1 MGHLTSY
8 FGEGQVGVKHEN
20 VGVTEGT
27 VGNVENNIVMR
38 TDQVAEERD
47 LVGVYL
53 HEISRTPLLDAA
65 REVELSKAIEGGLY
79 AQHLLDEDT
88 LPDGVEREELKAV
101 VVDGD
106 RAKDLF
112 IRANLRLVVSI
123 ARRYVR
129 SGMPM
134 LDLIQEGN
142 TGLVRAVEKFDYER
156 GFKFST
162 YATWWIRQAI
172 SRAIAQQERT
182 VRLPV
187 HLVEDVNRMRNVARQ
202 LTRELGSDP
211 EPEQIAKALG
221 VPVERVHELV
231 RWSQDTVSLD
241 TPVGDDG
248 DTNLGDLVADQD
260 APSPEDVVL
269 STLERQRIESLLN
282 HLDDRSAGIMR
293 ARYGLEDGREHSLT
307 EVASRF
313 SLSRERIRQLEIMLE
328 KAQMREVHDEGVVQP
343 GTKVTV
349 MFEGDDETVT
359 FLLGS
364 REMMGMDPAAA
375 DLTVYSPQSPLGAAL
390 MGKTKGAKAEYQ
402 APNGKKLSVVVV
414 DAVPF

>member
-1 MGHLTSY
+1 MTML
-8 FGEGQVGVKHEN
+8 
-20 VGVTEGT
+20 
-27 VGNVENNIVMR
+27 R

-65 REVELSKAIEGGLY
+65 HEVDLAKAIEAGLY
-79 AQHLLDEDT
+79 AEALLEEGKI
-88 LPDGVEREELKAV
+88 PKGVSGEELELLVSEGAQ
-101 VVDGD
+101 
-106 RAKDLF
+106 AKDLF

-142 TGLVRAVEKFDYER
+142 TGLVRAVEKFDYVK

-202 LTRELGSDP
+202 LTRELGSEP
-211 EPEQIAKALG
+211 EPEQIATALG
-221 VPVERVHELV
+221 VPLERVTELMQ
-231 RWSQDTVSLD
+231 WSQDTVSLD

-248 DTNLGDLVADQD
+248 DTNLGDLVADTD
-260 APSPEDVVL
+260 SPSPEEIVL
-269 STLERQRIESLLN
+269 SALERQRIEGLLN

-313 SLSRERIRQLEIMLE
+313 SLSRERIRQLEIQALGRL
-328 KAQMREVHDEGVVQP
+328 RELARAEGLQ
-343 GTKVTV
+343 
-349 MFEGDDETVT
+349 
-359 FLLGS
+359 
-364 REMMGMDPAAA
+364 AAA
-375 DLTVYSPQSPLGAAL
+375 
-390 MGKTKGAKAEYQ
+390 
-402 APNGKKLSVVVV
+402 
-414 DAVPF
+414 

>member
-1 MGHLTSY
+1 MKPVL
-8 FGEGQVGVKHEN
+8 
-20 VGVTEGT
+20 
-27 VGNVENNIVMR
+27 R
-38 TDQVAEERD
+38 TDEVAEERD

-53 HEISRTPLLDAA
+53 HEISKTPLLDAA
-65 REVELSKAIEGGLY
+65 AEVELSRAIEAGLY
-79 AQHLLDEDT
+79 AEHLLETGKIPEGVTEDE
-88 LPDGVEREELKAV
+88 LRQLVSEGEA
-101 VVDGD
+101 
-106 RAKDLF
+106 AKDRF

-142 TGLVRAVEKFDYER
+142 TGLVRAVEKFDYLR

-162 YATWWIRQAI
+162 YATWWVRQAI

-202 LTRELGSDP
+202 LTRELGTDP
-211 EPEQIAKALG
+211 EIDQLAKAMD
-221 VPVERVHELV
+221 VSEERVQELIQ
-231 RWSQDTVSLD
+231 WSQDTVSLD

-248 DTNLGDLVADQD
+248 DTNLGDLVADSD

-269 STLERQRIESLLN
+269 AALERQRIERLLN

-307 EVASRF
+307 EVATRF
-313 SLSRERIRQLEIMLE
+313 SLSRERIRQLEIQALGRL
-328 KAQMREVHDEGVVQP
+328 RELARAEG
-343 GTKVTV
+343 
-349 MFEGDDETVT
+349 
-359 FLLGS
+359 L
-364 REMMGMDPAAA
+364 RAA
-375 DLTVYSPQSPLGAAL
+375 
-390 MGKTKGAKAEYQ
+390 
-402 APNGKKLSVVVV
+402 
-414 DAVPF
+414 

>member
-1 MGHLTSY
+1 MVTGTTQKPGISGGWTLLSW
-8 FGEGQVGVKHEN
+8 GQAAGGALSERELRQAGRGPSVKDAN
-20 VGVTEGT
+20 VT
-27 VGNVENNIVMR
+27 VLR
-38 TDQVAEERD
+38 TDEVAEERD

-53 HEISRTPLLDAA
+53 HEISKTPLLDAA
-65 REVELSKAIEGGLY
+65 QEVDLSKNIEAGLY
-79 AQHLLDEDT
+79 AEYLLELDE
-88 LPDGVEREELKAV
+88 LPAKWDRDELKAMV
-101 VVDGD
+101 RLGD
-106 RAKDLF
+106 TAKDLF

-187 HLVEDVNRMRNVARQ
+187 HLVEDVNRMRNVVRQ
-202 LTRELGSDP
+202 LTRELGG
-211 EPEQIAKALG
+211 EPEVVQIADSLG
-221 VPVERVHELV
+221 VTPERVVELK

-248 DTNLGDLVADQD
+248 DTSLGDLVSDND
-260 APSPEDVVL
+260 SPSPEDVVVA
-269 STLERQRIESLLN
+269 SMERNRIAGLLG

-313 SLSRERIRQLEIMLE
+313 SLSRERIRQLEIQALGRL
-328 KAQMREVHDEGVVQP
+328 RELARAEGLQ
-343 GTKVTV
+343 
-349 MFEGDDETVT
+349 
-359 FLLGS
+359 
-364 REMMGMDPAAA
+364 AA
-375 DLTVYSPQSPLGAAL
+375 
-390 MGKTKGAKAEYQ
+390 
-402 APNGKKLSVVVV
+402 
-414 DAVPF
+414 

>member
-1 MGHLTSY
+1 MARNRATGAS
-8 FGEGQVGVKHEN
+8 
-20 VGVTEGT
+20 EGT
-27 VGNVENNIVMR
+27 VGNVDKNIGMR
-38 TDQVAEERD
+38 TDEVAEERD

-65 REVELSKAIEGGLY
+65 KEVDLSKAIEAGLY
-79 AQHLLDEDT
+79 AEHLLGEDRI
-88 LPDGVEREELKAV
+88 PDGATRDELGRLVAE
-101 VVDGD
+101 GE

-156 GFKFST
+156 GYKFST

-202 LTRELGSDP
+202 LTRELGGDP
-211 EPEQIAKALG
+211 EPEQIAAALG
-221 VPVERVHELV
+221 VTVERVNELV

-248 DTNLGDLVADQD
+248 DTNLGDLVADSD
-260 APSPEDVVL
+260 APSPEEIVL
-269 STLERQRIESLLN
+269 TGLERQRIEGLLN

-313 SLSRERIRQLEIMLE
+313 SLSRERIRQLEIQALGRL
-328 KAQMREVHDEGVVQP
+328 RELARAEGLQ
-343 GTKVTV
+343 
-349 MFEGDDETVT
+349 
-359 FLLGS
+359 
-364 REMMGMDPAAA
+364 AA
-375 DLTVYSPQSPLGAAL
+375 
-390 MGKTKGAKAEYQ
+390 
-402 APNGKKLSVVVV
+402 
-414 DAVPF
+414 

>member
-1 MGHLTSY
+1 VN
-8 FGEGQVGVKHEN
+8 EGSVQL
-20 VGVTEGT
+20 
-27 VGNVENNIVMR
+27 R

-65 REVELSKAIEGGLY
+65 QEVDLAKAIEAGLY
-79 AQHLLDEDT
+79 AEYLLDDEVDT
-88 LPDGVEREELKAV
+88 DKATETELRGLVIA
-101 VVDGD
+101 GE

-142 TGLVRAVEKFDYER
+142 TGLVRAVEKFDYVR
-156 GFKFST
+156 GYKFST

-187 HLVEDVNRMRNVARQ
+187 HLVEDVNRMRNVQRQ

-211 EPEQIAKALG
+211 EPEQIAVSLG
-221 VPVERVHELV
+221 VPVERVHELK

-248 DTNLGDLVADQD
+248 DTSLGDLVADSD
-260 APSPEDVVL
+260 SPSPEEIVL
-269 STLERQRIESLLN
+269 GALERQRIEGLLG

-313 SLSRERIRQLEIMLE
+313 SLSRERIRQLEIQALGRL
-328 KAQMREVHDEGVVQP
+328 RELARAEGLQ
-343 GTKVTV
+343 
-349 MFEGDDETVT
+349 
-359 FLLGS
+359 
-364 REMMGMDPAAA
+364 AA
-375 DLTVYSPQSPLGAAL
+375 
-390 MGKTKGAKAEYQ
+390 
-402 APNGKKLSVVVV
+402 
-414 DAVPF
+414 

>member
-1 MGHLTSY
+1 VEKT
-8 FGEGQVGVKHEN
+8 K
-20 VGVTEGT
+20 T
-27 VGNVENNIVMR
+27 VLRNDDG
-38 TDQVAEERD
+38 AEERD

-53 HEISRTPLLDAA
+53 HEISKTPLLDAA
-65 REVELSKAIEGGLY
+65 AEVDLSKAIEAGLY
-79 AQHLLDEDT
+79 AEQLLDVDVLPEGATMPAGATPED
-88 LPDGVEREELKAV
+88 LKRLV
-101 VVDGD
+101 TEGED
-106 RAKDLF
+106 AKDRF

-142 TGLVRAVEKFDYER
+142 TGLVRAVEKFDYLR
-156 GFKFST
+156 GYKFST

-202 LTRELGSDP
+202 LTRELGMDP
-211 EPEQIAKALG
+211 EIEQIATAMD
-221 VPVERVHELV
+221 VTVDRVRELK

-248 DTNLGDLVADQD
+248 DTSLGDLVADSD

-269 STLERQRIESLLN
+269 AALERNRIEGLLN

-307 EVASRF
+307 EVATRF
-313 SLSRERIRQLEIMLE
+313 SLSRERIRQLEIQALGRL
-328 KAQMREVHDEGVVQP
+328 RELARAEG
-343 GTKVTV
+343 
-349 MFEGDDETVT
+349 
-359 FLLGS
+359 L
-364 REMMGMDPAAA
+364 RAA
-375 DLTVYSPQSPLGAAL
+375 
-390 MGKTKGAKAEYQ
+390 
-402 APNGKKLSVVVV
+402 
-414 DAVPF
+414 

>member
-1 MGHLTSY
+1 M
-8 FGEGQVGVKHEN
+8 EKM
-20 VGVTEGT
+20 T
-27 VGNVENNIVMR
+27 VLR
-38 TDQVAEERD
+38 TDEVAEERD

-65 REVELSKAIEGGLY
+65 AEVDLAKAIEAGLY
-79 AQHLLDEDT
+79 AEHLLEEET
-88 LPDGVEREELKAV
+88 VPDGTKHSELERLVADGEL
-101 VVDGD
+101 
-106 RAKDLF
+106 AKDQF

-142 TGLVRAVEKFDYER
+142 TGLVRAVEKFDYLR
-156 GFKFST
+156 GYKFST

-187 HLVEDVNRMRNVARQ
+187 HLVEDVNRMRSVARQ
-202 LTRELGSDP
+202 FTREHGGEP
-211 EPEQIAKALG
+211 EPEQLAVAMG
-221 VPVERVHELV
+221 VPVDRVLELM

-248 DTNLGDLVADQD
+248 DTNLGDLVADSD

-269 STLERQRIESLLN
+269 AALERQRIESLLN

-307 EVASRF
+307 EVATRF
-313 SLSRERIRQLEIMLE
+313 SLSRERIRQLEIQALGRL
-328 KAQMREVHDEGVVQP
+328 RELARAEG
-343 GTKVTV
+343 
-349 MFEGDDETVT
+349 
-359 FLLGS
+359 L
-364 REMMGMDPAAA
+364 RAA
-375 DLTVYSPQSPLGAAL
+375 
-390 MGKTKGAKAEYQ
+390 
-402 APNGKKLSVVVV
+402 
-414 DAVPF
+414 

>member
-1 MGHLTSY
+1 
-8 FGEGQVGVKHEN
+8 VKD
-20 VGVTEGT
+20 
-27 VGNVENNIVMR
+27 GNVTVLR
-38 TDQVAEERD
+38 TDEVAEERD

-53 HEISRTPLLDAA
+53 HEISKTPLLDAA
-65 REVELSKAIEGGLY
+65 QEVDLSKNIEAGLY
-79 AQHLLDEDT
+79 AEYLLELDEPPAKWDR
-88 LPDGVEREELKAV
+88 DELRTMV
-101 VVDGD
+101 RLGET
-106 RAKDLF
+106 AKDLF

-162 YATWWIRQAI
+162 YATWCIRQAI

-187 HLVEDVNRMRNVARQ
+187 HLVEDVNRMRNVVRQ
-202 LTRELGSDP
+202 LTRELGS
-211 EPEQIAKALG
+211 EPEITQIAGALG
-221 VPVERVHELV
+221 VTAERVVELK

-248 DTNLGDLVADQD
+248 DTSLGDLVSDTD
-260 APSPEDVVL
+260 SPSPEDVVVA
-269 STLERQRIESLLN
+269 SMERNRIAGLLG

-313 SLSRERIRQLEIMLE
+313 SLSRERIRQLEIQALGRL
-328 KAQMREVHDEGVVQP
+328 RELARAEGLQ
-343 GTKVTV
+343 
-349 MFEGDDETVT
+349 
-359 FLLGS
+359 
-364 REMMGMDPAAA
+364 AA
-375 DLTVYSPQSPLGAAL
+375 
-390 MGKTKGAKAEYQ
+390 
-402 APNGKKLSVVVV
+402 
-414 DAVPF
+414 

>member
-1 MGHLTSY
+1 V
-8 FGEGQVGVKHEN
+8 EDVK
-20 VGVTEGT
+20 T
-27 VGNVENNIVMR
+27 VLR
-38 TDQVAEERD
+38 TDEVAEERD

-53 HEISRTPLLDAA
+53 HEISKTPLLDAA
-65 REVELSKAIEGGLY
+65 REVDLSKNIEAGLY
-79 AQHLLDEDT
+79 AEYLLDLDE
-88 LPDGVEREELKAV
+88 LPAKWDRDEL
-101 VVDGD
+101 
-106 RAKDLF
+106 RAIVRLGETSKDLF

-187 HLVEDVNRMRNVARQ
+187 HLVEDVNRMRNVVRQ

-211 EPEQIAKALG
+211 EIAQIADALG
-221 VPVERVHELV
+221 VTAERVVELK

-248 DTNLGDLVADQD
+248 DTSLGDLVSDTDSA
-260 APSPEDVVL
+260 SPEDVVVA
-269 STLERQRIESLLN
+269 SMERTRIAGLLG

-313 SLSRERIRQLEIMLE
+313 SLSRERIRQLEIQALGRL
-328 KAQMREVHDEGVVQP
+328 RELARAEGLQ
-343 GTKVTV
+343 
-349 MFEGDDETVT
+349 
-359 FLLGS
+359 
-364 REMMGMDPAAA
+364 AA
-375 DLTVYSPQSPLGAAL
+375 
-390 MGKTKGAKAEYQ
+390 
-402 APNGKKLSVVVV
+402 
-414 DAVPF
+414 

>member
-1 MGHLTSY
+1 MARNRATGAS
-8 FGEGQVGVKHEN
+8 
-20 VGVTEGT
+20 EGT
-27 VGNVENNIVMR
+27 VGNVDKNIGMR
-38 TDQVAEERD
+38 TDEVAEERD

-65 REVELSKAIEGGLY
+65 KEVELSKAIEAGLY
-79 AQHLLDEDT
+79 AEHLLGEDRV
-88 LPDGVEREELKAV
+88 PAGVDSDDLQRLV
-101 VVDGD
+101 VEGE

-156 GFKFST
+156 GYKFST

-202 LTRELGSDP
+202 LTRELGGDP
-211 EPEQIAKALG
+211 EPEQIAAALG
-221 VPVERVHELV
+221 VTVERVNELR

-248 DTNLGDLVADQD
+248 DTNLGDLVADSD
-260 APSPEDVVL
+260 APSPEEIVL
-269 STLERQRIESLLN
+269 TGLERQRIEGLLN

-313 SLSRERIRQLEIMLE
+313 SLSRERIRQLEIQALGRL
-328 KAQMREVHDEGVVQP
+328 RELARAEGLQ
-343 GTKVTV
+343 
-349 MFEGDDETVT
+349 
-359 FLLGS
+359 
-364 REMMGMDPAAA
+364 AA
-375 DLTVYSPQSPLGAAL
+375 
-390 MGKTKGAKAEYQ
+390 
-402 APNGKKLSVVVV
+402 
-414 DAVPF
+414 

>member
-1 MGHLTSY
+1 MR
-8 FGEGQVGVKHEN
+8 FGDTRTANVTGELMDAGIARNRVSEGN
-20 VGVTEGT
+20 EGT
-27 VGNVENNIVMR
+27 VGNVEKNTVMR

-65 REVELSKAIEGGLY
+65 REVELSKAIEAGLY
-79 AQHLLDEDT
+79 AEHLLDTGEVRK
-88 LPDGVEREELKAV
+88 GVSREELERLV
-101 VVDGD
+101 VEGQK
-106 RAKDLF
+106 AKDLF

-156 GFKFST
+156 GYKFST
-162 YATWWIRQAI
+162 YATWWVRQAI

-187 HLVEDVNRMRNVARQ
+187 HLVEDVNRMRNVTRQ
-202 LTRELGSDP
+202 LVRELGADP
-211 EPEQIAKALG
+211 EPAQVAAALG
-221 VPVERVHELV
+221 VTVERVTELT
-231 RWSQDTVSLD
+231 RWAQDTVSLD

-248 DTNLGDLVADQD
+248 DTNLGDLVADSD
-260 APSPEDVVL
+260 APSPEEIVL
-269 STLERQRIESLLN
+269 TALERQRIEGLLN
-282 HLDDRSAGIMR
+282 PLDDRSAGIRR

-313 SLSRERIRQLEIMLE
+313 SLSRERIRQLEIQALGRL
-328 KAQMREVHDEGVVQP
+328 RELARAEGLQ
-343 GTKVTV
+343 
-349 MFEGDDETVT
+349 
-359 FLLGS
+359 
-364 REMMGMDPAAA
+364 AA
-375 DLTVYSPQSPLGAAL
+375 
-390 MGKTKGAKAEYQ
+390 
-402 APNGKKLSVVVV
+402 
-414 DAVPF
+414 

>member
-1 MGHLTSY
+1 
-8 FGEGQVGVKHEN
+8 
-20 VGVTEGT
+20 
-27 VGNVENNIVMR
+27 
-38 TDQVAEERD
+38 
-47 LVGVYL
+47 
-53 HEISRTPLLDAA
+53 LLDAA
-65 REVELSKAIEGGLY
+65 QEVELSKAIEAGLY
-79 AQHLLDEDT
+79 AEYLLDEGN
-88 LPDGVEREELKAV
+88 LRKGVGVEELERLV
-101 VVDGD
+101 LEGE

-187 HLVEDVNRMRNVARQ
+187 HLVEDVNRMRSVARQ

-211 EPEQIAKALG
+211 EPDQIAQALG
-221 VPVERVHELV
+221 VTVERVIELI

-248 DTNLGDLVADQD
+248 DTNLGDLVADTD
-260 APSPEDVVL
+260 APSPEEVVL
-269 STLERQRIESLLN
+269 TALERQRIESLLN

-313 SLSRERIRQLEIMLE
+313 SLSRERIRQLEIQALGRL
-328 KAQMREVHDEGVVQP
+328 RELARAEGLQ
-343 GTKVTV
+343 
-349 MFEGDDETVT
+349 
-359 FLLGS
+359 
-364 REMMGMDPAAA
+364 AA
-375 DLTVYSPQSPLGAAL
+375 
-390 MGKTKGAKAEYQ
+390 
-402 APNGKKLSVVVV
+402 
-414 DAVPF
+414 

>member
-1 MGHLTSY
+1 M
-8 FGEGQVGVKHEN
+8 KDAN
-20 VGVTEGT
+20 VT
-27 VGNVENNIVMR
+27 VLR
-38 TDQVAEERD
+38 TDEVAEERD

-53 HEISRTPLLDAA
+53 HEISKTPLLDAA
-65 REVELSKAIEGGLY
+65 QEVDLSKNIEAGLY
-79 AQHLLDEDT
+79 AEYLLELDE
-88 LPDGVEREELKAV
+88 LPAKWDRDELKAMV
-101 VVDGD
+101 RLGET
-106 RAKDLF
+106 AKDLF

-187 HLVEDVNRMRNVARQ
+187 HLVEDVNRMRNVVRQ
-202 LTRELGSDP
+202 LTRELGG
-211 EPEQIAKALG
+211 EPEVIQIADALG
-221 VPVERVHELV
+221 VTAERVVELK

-248 DTNLGDLVADQD
+248 DTSLGDLVSDND
-260 APSPEDVVL
+260 SPSPEDVVVA
-269 STLERQRIESLLN
+269 SMERNRIAGLLG

-313 SLSRERIRQLEIMLE
+313 SLSRERIRQLEIQALGRLGE
-328 KAQMREVHDEGVVQP
+328 LARAEG
-343 GTKVTV
+343 
-349 MFEGDDETVT
+349 
-359 FLLGS
+359 L
-364 REMMGMDPAAA
+364 
-375 DLTVYSPQSPLGAAL
+375 
-390 MGKTKGAKAEYQ
+390 Q
-402 APNGKKLSVVVV
+402 AG
-414 DAVPF
+414 

>member
-1 MGHLTSY
+1 MARNRATGAS
-8 FGEGQVGVKHEN
+8 
-20 VGVTEGT
+20 EGT
-27 VGNVENNIVMR
+27 VAIVDKNIGMR
-38 TDQVAEERD
+38 TDEVAEERD

-65 REVELSKAIEGGLY
+65 REVDLSKSIEAGLY
-79 AQHLLDEDT
+79 AEHLLDTDRI
-88 LPDGVEREELKAV
+88 PDGATREELERV
-101 VVDGD
+101 VADGE

-202 LTRELGSDP
+202 LTRELGADP
-211 EPEQIAKALG
+211 EPEQIAASLG
-221 VPVERVHELV
+221 VTVERVNELV

-248 DTNLGDLVADQD
+248 DTNLGDLVADSD
-260 APSPEDVVL
+260 APSPEEIVL
-269 STLERQRIESLLN
+269 TGLERQRIEGLLN

-313 SLSRERIRQLEIMLE
+313 SLSRERIRQLEIQALGRL
-328 KAQMREVHDEGVVQP
+328 RELARAEGLQ
-343 GTKVTV
+343 
-349 MFEGDDETVT
+349 
-359 FLLGS
+359 
-364 REMMGMDPAAA
+364 AA
-375 DLTVYSPQSPLGAAL
+375 
-390 MGKTKGAKAEYQ
+390 
-402 APNGKKLSVVVV
+402 
-414 DAVPF
+414 

>member
-1 MGHLTSY
+1 MDAGIARNRVS
-8 FGEGQVGVKHEN
+8 EGN
-20 VGVTEGT
+20 EGT
-27 VGNVENNIVMR
+27 VGSVEKNTVMR
-38 TDQVAEERD
+38 TDEVAEERD

-65 REVELSKAIEGGLY
+65 REVDLSKAIEAGLY
-79 AQHLLDEDT
+79 AEHLLEQAAESPEGLGRRDVTRDE
-88 LPDGVEREELKAV
+88 LERLVAE
-101 VVDGD
+101 GQ

-156 GFKFST
+156 GYKFST

-187 HLVEDVNRMRNVARQ
+187 HLVEDVNRMRNVTRQ
-202 LTRELGSDP
+202 LVRELGADP

-221 VPVERVHELV
+221 VTVERVNELT
-231 RWSQDTVSLD
+231 RWAQDTVSLD

-248 DTNLGDLVADQD
+248 DTNLGDLVADSD
-260 APSPEDVVL
+260 APSPEEIVL
-269 STLERQRIESLLN
+269 TALERSRIEGLLN

-313 SLSRERIRQLEIMLE
+313 SLSRERIRQLEIQALGRL
-328 KAQMREVHDEGVVQP
+328 RELARAEGLQ
-343 GTKVTV
+343 
-349 MFEGDDETVT
+349 
-359 FLLGS
+359 
-364 REMMGMDPAAA
+364 AA
-375 DLTVYSPQSPLGAAL
+375 
-390 MGKTKGAKAEYQ
+390 
-402 APNGKKLSVVVV
+402 
-414 DAVPF
+414 

>member
-1 MGHLTSY
+1 
-8 FGEGQVGVKHEN
+8 
-20 VGVTEGT
+20 VTEGGDVERTKT
-27 VGNVENNIVMR
+27 VLR
-38 TDQVAEERD
+38 TDEVAEERD

-53 HEISRTPLLDAA
+53 HEISKTPLLDAA
-65 REVELSKAIEGGLY
+65 QEVDLSKAIEAGLY
-79 AQHLLDEDT
+79 AEQLLDPDDVIEGAAVPEGVSEAELRRLVAEGED
-88 LPDGVEREELKAV
+88 
-101 VVDGD
+101 
-106 RAKDLF
+106 AKDRF

-142 TGLVRAVEKFDYER
+142 TGLVRAVEKFDYVR
-156 GFKFST
+156 GYKFST

-202 LTRELGSDP
+202 LTREHGADP
-211 EPEQIAKALG
+211 EPEQIAVAMD
-221 VPVERVHELV
+221 VPVERVRELM

-248 DTNLGDLVADQD
+248 DTNLGDLVADSD
-260 APSPEDVVL
+260 VPSPEDVVL
-269 STLERQRIESLLN
+269 AAMERTRIEGLLN

-307 EVASRF
+307 EVATRF
-313 SLSRERIRQLEIMLE
+313 SLSRERIRQLEIQALGRL
-328 KAQMREVHDEGVVQP
+328 RELARAEG
-343 GTKVTV
+343 
-349 MFEGDDETVT
+349 
-359 FLLGS
+359 L
-364 REMMGMDPAAA
+364 RAA
-375 DLTVYSPQSPLGAAL
+375 
-390 MGKTKGAKAEYQ
+390 
-402 APNGKKLSVVVV
+402 
-414 DAVPF
+414 

>member
-1 MGHLTSY
+1 VVKTTVLRTS
-8 FGEGQVGVKHEN
+8 E
-20 VGVTEGT
+20 
-27 VGNVENNIVMR
+27 
-38 TDQVAEERD
+38 VAEERD

-65 REVELSKAIEGGLY
+65 QEVNLSKAIEAGLFAEY
-79 AQHLLDEDT
+79 LLDEGMVPAGATEDEMRR
-88 LPDGVEREELKAV
+88 LVAEGAE
-101 VVDGD
+101 
-106 RAKDLF
+106 AKDVF

-142 TGLVRAVEKFDYER
+142 TGLVRAVEKFDYVR
-156 GFKFST
+156 GYKFST

-202 LTRELGSDP
+202 YTRENGADP
-211 EPEQIAKALG
+211 EAEQLAQAMG
-221 VPVERVHELV
+221 VPLERIIELK

-248 DTNLGDLVADQD
+248 DTSLGDLVSDTD
-260 APSPEDVVL
+260 APSPEELVL
-269 STLERQRIESLLN
+269 AAMERQRIEGLLN

-313 SLSRERIRQLEIMLE
+313 SLSRERIRQLEIQALGRL
-328 KAQMREVHDEGVVQP
+328 RELARSEG
-343 GTKVTV
+343 
-349 MFEGDDETVT
+349 
-359 FLLGS
+359 L
-364 REMMGMDPAAA
+364 RAA
-375 DLTVYSPQSPLGAAL
+375 
-390 MGKTKGAKAEYQ
+390 
-402 APNGKKLSVVVV
+402 
-414 DAVPF
+414 

>member
-1 MGHLTSY
+1 MQPTL
-8 FGEGQVGVKHEN
+8 
-20 VGVTEGT
+20 
-27 VGNVENNIVMR
+27 R

-53 HEISRTPLLDAA
+53 HEISKTPLLDAA
-65 REVELSKAIEGGLY
+65 AEVDLSKAIEVGLY
-79 AQHLLDEDT
+79 AEYLLENGT
-88 LPDGVEREELKAV
+88 IPDNTTDVELKRLAA
-101 VVDGD
+101 DGD
-106 RAKDLF
+106 DAKDRF

-142 TGLVRAVEKFDYER
+142 TGLVRAVEKFDYLR
-156 GFKFST
+156 GYKFST

-187 HLVEDVNRMRNVARQ
+187 HLVEDVNRMRNAARQ

-211 EPEQIAKALG
+211 EPEQLAAAMD
-221 VPVERVHELV
+221 VTVERVRELM

-248 DTNLGDLVADQD
+248 DTNLGDLVADSD
-260 APSPEDVVL
+260 APSPEEVVL
-269 STLERQRIESLLN
+269 AALERQRIEGLLN

-307 EVASRF
+307 EVATRF
-313 SLSRERIRQLEIMLE
+313 SLSRERIRQLEIQALGRLCE
-328 KAQMREVHDEGVVQP
+328 LARAEG
-343 GTKVTV
+343 
-349 MFEGDDETVT
+349 F
-359 FLLGS
+359 
-364 REMMGMDPAAA
+364 RAA
-375 DLTVYSPQSPLGAAL
+375 
-390 MGKTKGAKAEYQ
+390 
-402 APNGKKLSVVVV
+402 
-414 DAVPF
+414 

>member
-1 MGHLTSY
+1 ML
-8 FGEGQVGVKHEN
+8 
-20 VGVTEGT
+20 
-27 VGNVENNIVMR
+27 R

-65 REVELSKAIEGGLY
+65 HEVDLAKAIEAGLY
-79 AQHLLDEDT
+79 AESLLEEEK
-88 LPDGVEREELKAV
+88 LPKGVKREELELLVTQGAQ
-101 VVDGD
+101 
-106 RAKDLF
+106 AKDLF

-142 TGLVRAVEKFDYER
+142 TGLVRAVEKFDYVK

-202 LTRELGSDP
+202 LTRELGAEP
-211 EPEQIAKALG
+211 EPEQIAVALG
-221 VPVERVHELV
+221 VPLERVTELI

-248 DTNLGDLVADQD
+248 DTNLGDLVADGD
-260 APSPEDVVL
+260 APSPEEIVL
-269 STLERQRIESLLN
+269 SALERQRIESLLN

-313 SLSRERIRQLEIMLE
+313 SLSRERIRQLEIQALGRL
-328 KAQMREVHDEGVVQP
+328 RELARAEGLQ
-343 GTKVTV
+343 
-349 MFEGDDETVT
+349 
-359 FLLGS
+359 
-364 REMMGMDPAAA
+364 AAA
-375 DLTVYSPQSPLGAAL
+375 
-390 MGKTKGAKAEYQ
+390 
-402 APNGKKLSVVVV
+402 
-414 DAVPF
+414 

>member
-1 MGHLTSY
+1 M
-8 FGEGQVGVKHEN
+8 KN
-20 VGVTEGT
+20 VA
-27 VGNVENNIVMR
+27 VEMR
-38 TDQVAEERD
+38 TDTGAEERD

-65 REVELSKAIEGGLY
+65 QEVDLAKAVEAGLY
-79 AQHLLDEDT
+79 AEHLLQTDDLLDPVKVDELRALVT
-88 LPDGVEREELKAV
+88 EGE
-101 VVDGD
+101 
-106 RAKDLF
+106 RAKDRF

-142 TGLVRAVEKFDYER
+142 TGLVRAVEKFDYIR
-156 GFKFST
+156 GYKFST

-187 HLVEDVNRMRNVARQ
+187 HLVEDVNRMRSVARQ
-202 LTRELGSDP
+202 FTREHGNDP
-211 EPEQIAKALG
+211 EPEQLATALG
-221 VPVERVHELV
+221 VPIERVVELQ

-248 DTNLGDLVADQD
+248 DTNLGDLVADSD
-260 APSPEDVVL
+260 APSPEDLVL
-269 STLERQRIESLLN
+269 ASMERQRIDGLLN

-307 EVASRF
+307 EVASQF
-313 SLSRERIRQLEIMLE
+313 SLSRERIRQLEIQALGRL
-328 KAQMREVHDEGVVQP
+328 RELARAEGLV
-343 GTKVTV
+343 
-349 MFEGDDETVT
+349 
-359 FLLGS
+359 
-364 REMMGMDPAAA
+364 AA
-375 DLTVYSPQSPLGAAL
+375 
-390 MGKTKGAKAEYQ
+390 
-402 APNGKKLSVVVV
+402 
-414 DAVPF
+414 

>member
-1 MGHLTSY
+1 MRPT
-8 FGEGQVGVKHEN
+8 GEGPKVEDNN
-20 VGVTEGT
+20 VA
-27 VGNVENNIVMR
+27 VMR
-38 TDQVAEERD
+38 TDEVAEERD

-65 REVELSKAIEGGLY
+65 QEVELAKAIEAGLY
-79 AQHLLDEDT
+79 AEFLLDEPE
-88 LPDGVEREELKAV
+88 LPKGVKRAELERL
-101 VVDGD
+101 VVDGE
-106 RAKDLF
+106 RAKDRF

-156 GFKFST
+156 GYKFST

-187 HLVEDVNRMRNVARQ
+187 HLVEDVNRMRNVQRQ

-211 EPEQIAKALG
+211 EPEQIATALG
-221 VPVERVHELV
+221 VPVDRVHELI

-248 DTNLGDLVADQD
+248 DTNLGDLVADSD
-260 APSPEDVVL
+260 SPSPEDIVL
-269 STLERQRIESLLN
+269 GALERQRIEGLLG

-313 SLSRERIRQLEIMLE
+313 SLSRERIRQLEIQALGRL
-328 KAQMREVHDEGVVQP
+328 RELARAEG
-343 GTKVTV
+343 
-349 MFEGDDETVT
+349 
-359 FLLGS
+359 L
-364 REMMGMDPAAA
+364 RAA
-375 DLTVYSPQSPLGAAL
+375 
-390 MGKTKGAKAEYQ
+390 
-402 APNGKKLSVVVV
+402 
-414 DAVPF
+414 

>member
-1 MGHLTSY
+1 MESM
-8 FGEGQVGVKHEN
+8 V
-20 VGVTEGT
+20 
-27 VGNVENNIVMR
+27 IR
-38 TDQVAEERD
+38 TDEVAEERD

-65 REVELSKAIEGGLY
+65 KEVDLSKAIEAGLY
-79 AQHLLDEDT
+79 ASHLLAEDAI
-88 LPDGVEREELKAV
+88 PEGVQREELEQLVAE
-101 VVDGD
+101 GE

-187 HLVEDVNRMRNVARQ
+187 HLVEDVNRMRNVIRQ
-202 LTRELGSDP
+202 LTREKGADP
-211 EPEQIAKALG
+211 QPEQVAEALG
-221 VPVERVHELV
+221 VSVERVNELK

-248 DTNLGDLVADQD
+248 DTNLGDLVADSD
-260 APSPEDVVL
+260 EPSPEDVVL
-269 STLERQRIESLLN
+269 IGLERQRIEGLLS

-313 SLSRERIRQLEIMLE
+313 SLSRERIRQLEIQALGRL
-328 KAQMREVHDEGVVQP
+328 RELARAEGLQ
-343 GTKVTV
+343 
-349 MFEGDDETVT
+349 
-359 FLLGS
+359 
-364 REMMGMDPAAA
+364 AA
-375 DLTVYSPQSPLGAAL
+375 
-390 MGKTKGAKAEYQ
+390 
-402 APNGKKLSVVVV
+402 
-414 DAVPF
+414 

>member
-1 MGHLTSY
+1 MPIL
-8 FGEGQVGVKHEN
+8 
-20 VGVTEGT
+20 
-27 VGNVENNIVMR
+27 R

-65 REVELSKAIEGGLY
+65 QEVELSKSIEAGLLAENWLE
-79 AQHLLDEDT
+79 AQTVPE
-88 LPDGVEREELKAV
+88 GVSTEELELLV
-101 VVDGD
+101 SEGN

-142 TGLVRAVEKFDYER
+142 TGLVRAVEKFDYVK
-156 GFKFST
+156 GYKFST

-202 LTRELGSDP
+202 LTRELGSEP
-211 EPEQIAKALG
+211 EPDQIAAALQ
-221 VPVERVHELV
+221 VPVERVNELI

-248 DTNLGDLVADQD
+248 DTNLGDLVADSD
-260 APSPEDVVL
+260 APSPEEIVL
-269 STLERQRIESLLN
+269 SALERQRIEGLLN
-282 HLDDRSAGIMR
+282 HL
-293 ARYGLEDGREHSLT
+293 
-307 EVASRF
+307 
-313 SLSRERIRQLEIMLE
+313 
-328 KAQMREVHDEGVVQP
+328 
-343 GTKVTV
+343 
-349 MFEGDDETVT
+349 
-359 FLLGS
+359 
-364 REMMGMDPAAA
+364 
-375 DLTVYSPQSPLGAAL
+375 AL
-390 MGKTKGAKAEYQ
+390 WCM
-402 APNGKKLSVVVV
+402 SS
-414 DAVPF
+414 

>member
-1 MGHLTSY
+1 VNEKESVVL
-8 FGEGQVGVKHEN
+8 
-20 VGVTEGT
+20 
-27 VGNVENNIVMR
+27 R

-65 REVELSKAIEGGLY
+65 REVELAKAIEAGLY
-79 AQHLLDEDT
+79 AEHLLEVAETPPGVTPDE
-88 LPDGVEREELKAV
+88 LGRLVLAGE
-101 VVDGD
+101 

-156 GFKFST
+156 GYKFST

-202 LTRELGSDP
+202 LTRELGSEP
-211 EPEQIAKALG
+211 EPEQIAAALG
-221 VPVERVHELV
+221 VPIDRVNELI

-248 DTNLGDLVADQD
+248 DTNLGDLVADSD
-260 APSPEDVVL
+260 SPSPEEIVL
-269 STLERQRIESLLN
+269 GALERQRIEGLLG

-313 SLSRERIRQLEIMLE
+313 SLSRERIRQLEIQALGRL
-328 KAQMREVHDEGVVQP
+328 RELARAEGLQ
-343 GTKVTV
+343 
-349 MFEGDDETVT
+349 
-359 FLLGS
+359 
-364 REMMGMDPAAA
+364 AA
-375 DLTVYSPQSPLGAAL
+375 
-390 MGKTKGAKAEYQ
+390 
-402 APNGKKLSVVVV
+402 
-414 DAVPF
+414 

>member
-1 MGHLTSY
+1 M
-8 FGEGQVGVKHEN
+8 EN
-20 VGVTEGT
+20 MT
-27 VGNVENNIVMR
+27 MLR

-65 REVELSKAIEGGLY
+65 QEVDLSKAIEAGLY
-79 AQHLLDEDT
+79 AEHLLEADKLKRGLKRDE
-88 LPDGVEREELKAV
+88 LEKLVAEGSH
-101 VVDGD
+101 
-106 RAKDLF
+106 AKDLF

-142 TGLVRAVEKFDYER
+142 TGLVRAVEKFDYVK
-156 GFKFST
+156 GYKFST

-187 HLVEDVNRMRNVARQ
+187 HLVEDVNRMRNVTRQ

-211 EPEQIAKALG
+211 EPDQIAAALG
-221 VPVERVHELV
+221 VTVERVTELI

-248 DTNLGDLVADQD
+248 DTNLGDLVADRD
-260 APSPEDVVL
+260 TPSPEEIVL
-269 STLERQRIESLLN
+269 SALERQRIEGLLN

-313 SLSRERIRQLEIMLE
+313 SLSRERIRQLEIQALGRL
-328 KAQMREVHDEGVVQP
+328 RELARAEG
-343 GTKVTV
+343 
-349 MFEGDDETVT
+349 
-359 FLLGS
+359 L
-364 REMMGMDPAAA
+364 
-375 DLTVYSPQSPLGAAL
+375 QS
-390 MGKTKGAKAEYQ
+390 
-402 APNGKKLSVVVV
+402 V
-414 DAVPF
+414 

>member
-1 MGHLTSY
+1 MD
-8 FGEGQVGVKHEN
+8 VGMSKRVRKD
-20 VGVTEGT
+20 VDEGT
-27 VGNVENNIVMR
+27 VNNVENMATLR
-38 TDQVAEERD
+38 TDEVAEERD

-65 REVELSKAIEGGLY
+65 QEVELSKSIEAGLY
-79 AQHLLDEDT
+79 AEFLLDEGK
-88 LPDGVEREELKAV
+88 LPKGVSQEELERLV
-101 VVDGD
+101 LEGE

-187 HLVEDVNRMRNVARQ
+187 HLVEDVNRMRSVARQ
-202 LTRELGSDP
+202 LTREMGSDP
-211 EPEQIAKALG
+211 EPEQIAVALG
-221 VPVERVHELV
+221 VPLERVTELM

-248 DTNLGDLVADQD
+248 DTNLGDLVADSD
-260 APSPEDVVL
+260 APSPEEIVL
-269 STLERQRIESLLN
+269 TALERQRIERLLN

-313 SLSRERIRQLEIMLE
+313 SLSRERIRQLEIQALGRL
-328 KAQMREVHDEGVVQP
+328 RELARAEGLQ
-343 GTKVTV
+343 
-349 MFEGDDETVT
+349 
-359 FLLGS
+359 
-364 REMMGMDPAAA
+364 AA
-375 DLTVYSPQSPLGAAL
+375 
-390 MGKTKGAKAEYQ
+390 
-402 APNGKKLSVVVV
+402 
-414 DAVPF
+414 

>member
-1 MGHLTSY
+1 M
-8 FGEGQVGVKHEN
+8 EN
-20 VGVTEGT
+20 VTL
-27 VGNVENNIVMR
+27 IR
-38 TDQVAEERD
+38 TDEVAEERD

-53 HEISRTPLLDAA
+53 HEISKTPLLDAA
-65 REVELSKAIEGGLY
+65 QEVDLSKAIEAGLY
-79 AQHLLDEDT
+79 AEHLLEDGGRQGAT
-88 LPDGVEREELKAV
+88 TAELQQL
-101 VVDGD
+101 VDRGN
-106 RAKDLF
+106 RAKDQF

-142 TGLVRAVEKFDYER
+142 TGLVRAVEKFDYVR
-156 GFKFST
+156 GYKFST

-187 HLVEDVNRMRNVARQ
+187 HLVEDVNRMRNVVRQ
-202 LTRELGSDP
+202 LTRELGGDP
-211 EPEQIAKALG
+211 EPAQVAAALG
-221 VPVERVHELV
+221 ITVERVIELR

-248 DTNLGDLVADQD
+248 DTNLGDLVADSD
-260 APSPEDVVL
+260 APGPEEIVL
-269 STLERQRIESLLN
+269 AALERQRIEGLLG

-313 SLSRERIRQLEIMLE
+313 SLSRERIRQLEIQALGRL
-328 KAQMREVHDEGVVQP
+328 RELARAEG
-343 GTKVTV
+343 
-349 MFEGDDETVT
+349 
-359 FLLGS
+359 L
-364 REMMGMDPAAA
+364 AAA
-375 DLTVYSPQSPLGAAL
+375 
-390 MGKTKGAKAEYQ
+390 
-402 APNGKKLSVVVV
+402 
-414 DAVPF
+414 